1 MGITIFVPFH
11 KSLADSTALIQSK
24 SCCRAMRLPTYR
36 RKISKLHRRDL
47 YIARKQQIRT
57 LLEVCIVLHPQQFLR
72 PGTPPFKSRFYW
84 ADAHSARRRNAGLAL
99 TTKYPYSSRISTDL
113 RDLSKNHEY
122 AVVHVRAR
130 RASQVWQYRS
140 I

>member
-1 MGITIFVPFH
+1 MLDNLILLLAMQSVLILAPIKPYAQLPRTERTPRKLLGSVCYGLFLLAVFSLCYSLIPSHIRENENATIGYV
-11 KSLADSTALIQSK
+11 A
-24 SCCRAMRLPTYR
+24 RAAV
-36 RKISKLHRRDL
+36 H
-47 YIARKQQIRT
+47 
-57 LLEVCIVLHPQQFLR
+57 
-72 PGTPPFKSRFYW
+72 
-84 ADAHSARRRNAGLAL
+84 AGLAL

-113 RDLSKNHEY
+113 QDLSKNHEY